1 MLSVRDIVRVK
12 DSPLPDGKDDALAAR
27 ERDGALRW
35 LGAFMAKIF
44 RMSLSSGA
52 SSSPLPGVSTICLLG
67 IAQDAV
73 MLIASFAFEPVACCA
88 FVALGQKT
96 REAWIGYLSCNA
108 RNGRKNKIP

>member
-1 MLSVRDIVRVK
+1 MKALS
-12 DSPLPDGKDDALAAR
+12 
-27 ERDGALRW
+27 RW

-73 MLIASFAFEPVACCA
+73 MLIASFAFEPVACC
-88 FVALGQKT
+88 FRRPPALPREGPKT
-96 REAWIGYLSCNA
+96 REAWIPFL
-108 RNGRKNKIP
+108 